1 MSLTGNL
8 SALLT
13 FPCLYPLKVIGLD
26 TPELE
31 LQSMQIIQQI
41 CPGDYQPISHLSRS
55 GRYRSINLQVRL
67 EDKEQLEALYQQLS
81 TLPAVRTLL

>member
-8 SALLT
+8 SELLT

-26 TPELE
+26 SPDLE
-31 LQSMQIIQQI
+31 LQAMQVIQQI
-41 CPGDYQPISHLSRS
+41 CPGDYQPVHHLSRT

-67 EDKEQLEALYQQLS
+67 ENKQQLEALYQQLS
-81 TLPAVRTLL
+81 QLPSVRTLL